1 MMNGSIRHR
10 HSGWQNRM
18 IDAAIVICLIIVVIL
33 SIYPLYYVVI
43 ASLTHAS
50 VLNVRPIYLLPREIT
65 FANYQIIFNTLNL
78 LSPLLVSLARTVLGV
93 LVTVLCSS
101 MVGYVLSHRELKGS
115 KFWVPFFV
123 FTMYF
128 NAGIIPTFLLMDGL
142 RLTNSFWVYILPSVI
157 SVYEM
162 ILVKAYVQ
170 SIPASMEE
178 SAKIDGA
185 NEVQVFCWLML
196 PLMLPILATIAI
208 FIGVTQWNAWYDT
221 YLYNYNTRSLW
232 TLQMHLKDM
241 LDQASSIRVTST
253 MDALKMSNRQATP
266 LTLRLSITVVT
277 TLPIVVIYPF
287 FQRYFISGIML
298 GAVKE

>member
-1 MMNGSIRHR
+1 MKKHALRRHTGF
-10 HSGWQNRM
+10 HNVLLDGF
-18 IDAAIVICLIIVVIL
+18 IVLCLLLVVLL
-33 SIYPLYYVVI
+33 SIYPLYYVLI

-50 VLNVRPIYLLPREIT
+50 VLNVRPIYLLPGELT
-65 FANYQIIFNTLNL
+65 LANYQIIFDTLNL
-78 LSPLLVSLARTVLGV
+78 FNPLMISLARTVLGV
-93 LVTVLCSS
+93 LVTVLCTS
-101 MVGYVLSHRELKGS
+101 MVGYVLSHRDLKGAR
-115 KFWVPFFV
+115 FWVPFFV

-128 NAGIIPTFLLMDGL
+128 NAGIIPTFLLVDGL
-142 RLTNSFWVYILPSVI
+142 GLTNSFWVYILPSVV

-162 ILVKAYVQ
+162 ILVKAYIQ
-170 SIPASMEE
+170 NIPASMEE

-185 NEVQVFCWLML
+185 NEVQIFFRLML

-221 YLYNYNTRSLW
+221 YLYNYNSLHLW

-253 MDALKMSNRQATP
+253 LDALKMSNRQATP

-277 TLPIVVIYPF
+277 TVPIILIYPF

>member
-1 MMNGSIRHR
+1 MSGGLRYK
-10 HSGWQNRM
+10 HSGWRNILM
-18 IDAAIVICLIIVVIL
+18 DIIIIISLALVVIACV
-33 SIYPLYYVVI
+33 YPLYYVLI

-50 VLNVRPIYLLPREIT
+50 VLNIRPIYLLPREVT

-78 LSPLLVSLARTVLGV
+78 FNPLMVSLARTVLGV
-93 LVTVLCSS
+93 LITALCSS
-101 MVGYVLSHRELKGS
+101 MVGYVLSHRDLKGAR
-115 KFWVPFFV
+115 FWVPFFV

-128 NAGIIPTFLLMDGL
+128 NAGIIPTFLLVDSLG
-142 RLTNSFWVYILPSVI
+142 LTNSFWVYIMPSVI
-157 SVYEM
+157 AVYEM

-185 NEVQVFCWLML
+185 NEIQVFFRLML

-277 TLPIVVIYPF
+277 TLPIVIIYPF
-287 FQRYFISGIML
+287 FQRYFISGILL